1 MMALE
6 DYSAI
11 EETIYLL
18 RSPKKAQS
26 FYKALEQLKSGQY
39 QKRELIEELD
49 LSPLNHP
56 KLGDLK
62 PINTLFP
69 PELGG

>member
-18 RSPKKAQS
+18 RSPKNAQRL
-26 FYKALEQLKSGQY
+26 YKALEQLKSGQY
-39 QKRELIEELD
+39 QKRELIRRNGLERSL
-49 LSPLNHP
+49 
-56 KLGDLK
+56 
-62 PINTLFP
+62 
-69 PELGG
+69 